1 MKRVKLSV
9 LGLMIIILGVASF
22 LVVRQGK
29 LLRPLKPVK
38 PLSASSADMGL
49 KEVRLTE
56 VKAGNRQWEIKAKSA
71 QYFKDKNLA
80 LLTEVEAVFFAKD
93 GRQFSVRGDSARFNT
108 DTKEVQIEGN
118 IVAKSSEGYELRTN
132 SVKYS
137 QDSHRIST
145 SDEVAISSS
154 TLALSGKGM
163 VIDLDGEKFYLL
175 GGVQARQVR

>member
-22 LVVRQGK
+22 FVVRQGK
-29 LLRPLKPVK
+29 LLRPLKPAK
-38 PLSASSADMGL
+38 SLSASSADMGL

-118 IVAKSSEGYELRTN
+118 IVAKSSDGYELRTN

-163 VIDLDGEKFYLL
+163 VIDLDGEKFYLS